1 MCLGTS
7 DIAGEANEDAET
19 QQGNTISSEVNFK
32 ANRSFSRAGFPD
44 FPSLSFPLG
53 FFLLVNLFL
62 ISVGQHIVFKG
73 LDKDILIKFSGESNF
88 QKRTNKIND
97 KIISTIEFNK
107 MTFKKG

>member
-32 ANRSFSRAGFPD
+32 ANRSFSRAGFPE

-53 FFLLVNLFL
+53 FF
-62 ISVGQHIVFKG
+62 S
-73 LDKDILIKFSGESNF
+73 SGESVPNLCW
-88 QKRTNKIND
+88 
-97 KIISTIEFNK
+97 STYCIQSLR
-107 MTFKKG
+107 